1 MRPVYFE
8 MPEACIEYGT
18 SFPCIRE
25 LHPCLARSDV
35 QASATRSELCCS
47 QDVPCFERAE
57 TGKLARRSPLD
68 RHRASNGRVLA
79 HAIPPTGFSR
89 VLLFSTA
96 TQTPHPL
103 TNALDFT
110 VFLRPIS
117 SSHSFNIVLLLSL
130 HTATAVNPPP
140 PCRSL
145 ATILTCLT
153 RVTVPDKPAE
163 TGFSLTCRRGRCFG
177 L

>member
-1 MRPVYFE
+1 MYFE

-35 QASATRSELCCS
+35 QPLPFGGNPFRTLLFPGCPMLRKSRNRKACPALSS
-47 QDVPCFERAE
+47 
-57 TGKLARRSPLD
+57 GSP
-68 RHRASNGRVLA
+68 RASNGRVLA

-96 TQTPHPL
+96 TQTPHPPTL
-103 TNALDFT
+103 STSLFFEAYFFQSLVQYRSSSF
-110 VFLRPIS
+110 
-117 SSHSFNIVLLLSL
+117 SSHSHRRQS
-130 HTATAVNPPP
+130 AA

-163 TGFSLTCRRGRCFG
+163 TGFSLTCRRGCCFG

>member
-1 MRPVYFE
+1 

-35 QASATRSELCCS
+35 QALPFGGELCCS

-57 TGKLARRSPLD
+57 TGKLARRSRLD
-68 RHRASNGRVLA
+68 RPELPTVESWPMQFPQPAFLA
-79 HAIPPTGFSR
+79 FFCSRPQPT
-89 VLLFSTA
+89 LLPTLSTSLFFEA
-96 TQTPHPL
+96 YFFQSL
-103 TNALDFT
+103 VQYRSSSF
-110 VFLRPIS
+110 
-117 SSHSFNIVLLLSL
+117 SSHSHRRQS
-130 HTATAVNPPP
+130 AA

>member
-1 MRPVYFE
+1 

-35 QASATRSELCCS
+35 QALPFGGNPFRTLLFPGCPMLRKSRNRKACPALSC
-47 QDVPCFERAE
+47 
-57 TGKLARRSPLD
+57 GSP
-68 RHRASNGRVLA
+68 RASNGRVLA
-79 HAIPPTGFSR
+79 HAIPPTGLFSR
-89 VLLFSTA
+89 SFVLDRNPNSPPSLPTLSTSLFFEAYFFQSLV
-96 TQTPHPL
+96 QYRSSS
-103 TNALDFT
+103 F
-110 VFLRPIS
+110 
-117 SSHSFNIVLLLSL
+117 SSHSHRRQS
-130 HTATAVNPPP
+130 AA